1 MTQTPN
7 SDDDR
12 NDWHDFLSPRYT
24 GPKFDETPNRRARR
38 KQRRAWQKQRRAE
51 QSSQIVDSL
60 QEQRREDPTPPATML
75 AALVILFLIVG
86 GAFWLVPKL
95 FGGEDSNSGAA
106 APAVTATDTPTETT
120 TPTPT
125 KTPAAAPT
133 LDAAKPDDLA
143 KQWVTSYLTRE
154 SSSDDAWQE
163 TVREHTTDGLMSEIE
178 DTNWPDGSVF
188 TDCDALKVKG
198 VELVDA
204 PPNTPV
210 DTDTRWTRVA
220 NVSTSCD
227 GETVRAPIRIQVVQD
242 DGQWRVGQAVEMV
255 AENRD

>member
-1 MTQTPN
+1 MTETPN

-12 NDWHDFLSPRYT
+12 NEWHDFLSPRYT
-24 GPKFDETPNRRARR
+24 GPKFEETPNRRARR

-51 QSSQIVDSL
+51 QSSQLVDSL
-60 QEQRREDPTPPATML
+60 QEQRRDDPTQPATMI
-75 AALVILFLIVG
+75 AAVIILFLLIG

-95 FGGEDSNSGAA
+95 FGGEDRDSGEA
-106 APAVTATDTPTETT
+106 APAVTATDTPTETP

-125 KTPAAAPT
+125 EPTADVPAI
-133 LDAAKPDDLA
+133 DAAKPDELA
-143 KQWVTSYLTRE
+143 KQWISAYLTRE

-188 TDCDALKVKG
+188 TDCDALKLDDL
-198 VELVDA
+198 ELVDA
-204 PPNTPV
+204 PPNTPA

-220 NVSTSCD
+220 NTSATCD

-255 AENRD
+255 SEDRD